1 MFNNVIDGLNL
12 QELELLWR
20 WFTWANSMENP
31 TYEKLDTIPMSTEWE
46 QKFPLSNIMA
56 LSRDISN
63 HTPLLLNTGR
73 NTSMN
78 IQHLFKF
85 ELGWLLHDGFD
96 DMVKEVWDSVEDLD
110 DILKSWQ
117 SKIRRL
123 RQHLRGEGK
132 ECEW

>member
-20 WFTWANSMENP
+20 RFTWANSMENP

-46 QKFPLSNIMA
+46 QKFSLSNIMA

-85 ELGWLLHDGFD
+85 ELG
-96 DMVKEVWDSVEDLD
+96 
-110 DILKSWQ
+110 
-117 SKIRRL
+117 
-123 RQHLRGEGK
+123 
-132 ECEW
+132 